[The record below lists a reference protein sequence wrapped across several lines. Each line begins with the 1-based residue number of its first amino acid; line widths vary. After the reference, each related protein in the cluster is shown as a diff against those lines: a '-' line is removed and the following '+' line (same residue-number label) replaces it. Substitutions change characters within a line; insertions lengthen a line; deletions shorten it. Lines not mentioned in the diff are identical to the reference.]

1 MSTENSSKKSLFFII
16 LNQYKKPII
25 IVTIG
30 LISIICIVFAF
41 KSYGKDYVTEI
52 IRDLVNKQIELIE
65 QKYLDEMKIRD
76 DQINNLQ
83 NRLSASEK
91 TYTNL
96 KKRVGDVEN
105 KIKER
110 KPPATS
116 GELRDRFNQ
125 LDYKPV
131 N

>member
-1 MSTENSSKKSLFFII
+1 MAEKQKSWFVI
-16 LNQYKKPII
+16 LLGAYKKPLLII
-25 IVTIG
+25 GIG
-30 LISIICIVFAF
+30 VVCVVCLGLAF
-41 KSYGKDYVTEI
+41 NSFGKNYVVEI
-52 IRDLVNKQIELIE
+52 INDLVKQQVEVIE
-65 QKYLDEMKIRD
+65 QNYLQSMQARDE
-76 DQINNLQ
+76 QIQNLQ
-83 NRLSASEK
+83 KRLSNSEK
-91 TYTNL
+91 TYANL
-96 KKRVGDVEN
+96 KKRVGDVET

>member
-1 MSTENSSKKSLFFII
+1 MSTPSKDLFLMI
-16 LNQYKKPII
+16 LNQYKKPVII
-25 IVTIG
+25 FVIG
-30 LISIICIVFAF
+30 LVSIFCIIFAF
-41 KSYGKDYVTEI
+41 NSFGKDYVTEI
-52 IRDLVNKQIELIE
+52 IQDLVKGHMKLIE
-65 QKYLDEMKIRD
+65 EQYAEEMKVRD
-76 DQINNLQ
+76 AQINNLQ
-83 NRLSASEK
+83 NRLSNSEK
-91 TYTNL
+91 TYANL
-96 KKRVGDVEN
+96 KKRVGDVET